1 MAFGDI
7 RVAERADWLIE
18 RMVALGTVVLR
29 RIGET
34 RSGEMAVHRFL
45 SSPYVSTENIVTT
58 CAARTA
64 AQCRGRRILA
74 VQDTSEINFAGR
86 DKKRRGFGPAG
97 NGKTPGFFIHPVI
110 AVDVESE
117 AVIGLI
123 DAAIWT
129 RRRARASPAETVPSR
144 RRNWRAGFPA
154 VRQPRRG
161 LARLRP

>member
-7 RVAERADWLIE
+7 RVAERADWLID

-58 CAARTA
+58 CAARTV

-74 VQDTSEINFAGR
+74 IQDTSEINFAGR
-86 DKKRRGFGPAG
+86 DKKRRGLGPAG

-110 AVDVESE
+110 AVDVEAE
-117 AVIGLI
+117 AVI
-123 DAAIWT
+123 
-129 RRRARASPAETVPSR
+129 V
-144 RRNWRAGFPA
+144 
-154 VRQPRRG
+154 
-161 LARLRP
+161 

>member
-1 MAFGDI
+1 M
-7 RVAERADWLIE
+7 
-18 RMVALGTVVLR
+18 
-29 RIGET
+29 
-34 RSGEMAVHRFL
+34 HRFL

-117 AVIGLI
+117 AVIGLV

-129 RRRARASPAETVPSR
+129 RREGKRPPRPTVRSR
-144 RRNWRAGFPA
+144 RRIGALALRLYGSSTEAWRG
-154 VRQPRRG
+154 RG
-161 LARLRP
+161 RDHGG